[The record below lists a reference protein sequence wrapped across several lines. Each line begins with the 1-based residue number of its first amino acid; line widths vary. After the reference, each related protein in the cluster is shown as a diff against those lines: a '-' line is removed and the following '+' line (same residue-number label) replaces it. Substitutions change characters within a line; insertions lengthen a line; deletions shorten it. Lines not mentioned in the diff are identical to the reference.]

1 MSTDISQH
9 LQSQILQAYENKTPL
24 TIQAGNSKSF
34 YGRSIEATKLDASNH
49 QGIIS
54 YEPTELVITARAGTP
69 LAEIESALDQHQQ
82 ILPFDPPCFSQANTT
97 SNATI
102 GGTIACNMSGPRR
115 AYTGAA
121 RDFVLGCQII
131 NGKAEALT
139 FGGQVMKNVAGYDAS
154 RLMCGAMGTLGLILD
169 ISIKTLP
176 KPETEIT
183 LIQHCDINQAL
194 DKLHRWARQSLPI
207 SGSCFIDNQLTIRI
221 SGNAS
226 SVNAAKKNIGGET
239 IIDDTIFWQS
249 IKNQHHHFFT
259 HGKPLWRLSLASNTP
274 PLSDLKGETLYEWG
288 GALRWLMTDEP
299 AEKISETLNALGGH
313 ATFFKNNTSKIE
325 PFHSLN
331 NGLLSIHKQLKT
343 AFDPENILNPGRMY
357 SAF

>member
-24 TIQAGNSKSF
+24 KIQAGNSKLF
-34 YGRSIEATKLDASNH
+34 YGRSIEAISLDVSNH
-49 QGIIS
+49 QGIIN
-54 YEPTELVITARAGTP
+54 YEPTELVITARAGTR
-69 LAEIESALDQHQQ
+69 LSEIEAILDQHHQM
-82 ILPFDPPCFSQANTT
+82 LPFEPPYFTQPDTT

-131 NGKAEALT
+131 NGKAEALI

-154 RLMCGAMGTLGLILD
+154 RLMCGAMGTLGVILD

-183 LIQHCDINQAL
+183 LNHQCDIDKAL
-194 DKLHRWARQSLPI
+194 DKLHLWARQSLPV
-207 SGSCFIDNQLTIRI
+207 SGSCFLDNQLTIRI
-221 SGNAS
+221 SGNDS
-226 SVNAAKKNIGGET
+226 SVNAAKKTIGGEIVT
-239 IIDDTIFWQS
+239 NDNIFWHS
-249 IKNQHHHFFT
+249 IKNQRHDFFKQN
-259 HGKPLWRLSLASNTP
+259 KPLWRLSLASNTP
-274 PLSDLKGETLYEWG
+274 PLTNLDGETLYEWG
-288 GALRWLMTDEP
+288 GALRWLATNES
-299 AEKISETLNALGGH
+299 AEKISETLNQLGGH
-313 ATFFKNNTSKIE
+313 ATLFKNNISETE
-325 PFHSLN
+325 PFHSLSS
-331 NGLLSIHKQLKT
+331 GLLTIHKQLKI
-343 AFDPENILNPGRMY
+343 AFDPDNILNPGRMY